1 MCDFCFLMVD
11 MVWDIRKCG
20 TLDVGNGRLG
30 LDVDN
35 EIDFRVSFGFGVS
48 QCVTVFSFINKV
60 VELFFFVFIA
70 RWLSLSHVY
79 FGLDFSRGSLGIP
92 NATNEISARHFWE
105 FPLSYICVCG
115 TILTM
120 TYVIGVKL

>member
-35 EIDFRVSFGFGVS
+35 GIDFSGHFWFWCDGVFVSF
-48 QCVTVFSFINKV
+48 
-60 VELFFFVFIA
+60 FF
-70 RWLSLSHVY
+70 
-79 FGLDFSRGSLGIP
+79 
-92 NATNEISARHFWE
+92 
-105 FPLSYICVCG
+105 
-115 TILTM
+115 
-120 TYVIGVKL
+120 

>member
-35 EIDFRVSFGFGVS
+35 GIDFRVSFGFGVS

-60 VELFFFVFIA
+60 VEPFFFCFYRKVVEFKP
-70 RWLSLSHVY
+70 RLFW
-79 FGLDFSRGSLGIP
+79 FGF
-92 NATNEISARHFWE
+92 
-105 FPLSYICVCG
+105 
-115 TILTM
+115 
-120 TYVIGVKL
+120 